1 MQESLLNTATDVQ
14 DQRVNI
20 AELEIILDSNIEEV
34 VSLCKKACLKP
45 KTDKSGKAYFTGE
58 DVNVLKKMKM
68 LYKQSQNIQQDS
80 VKEDM
85 QSTLEPAKG
94 KSVSLD
100 SPDNKVNFLTK
111 AKNRIKE
118 ASSLPSALSG
128 YPAYQIKTAMD
139 KLENN
144 LISKMSD
151 ILSEKMDGFD
161 EIIVE
166 LIRSKTE
173 NETLRQ
179 QVNSL
184 NKQLY
189 ILKKELSAFSPVALN
204 IYYKKEID

>member
-1 MQESLLNTATDVQ
+1 MQESLLNTEANIQ
-14 DQRVNI
+14 EQKVNI

-45 KTDKSGKAYFTGE
+45 KTDKAGKAYFTGE

-80 VKEDM
+80 IKENVEN
-85 QSTLEPAKG
+85 TLETTKG
-94 KSVSLD
+94 KDISLD
-100 SPDNKVNFLTK
+100 NPDIKVNFLTK
-111 AKNRIKE
+111 AKNRLKE
-118 ASSLPSALSG
+118 SSLPSNLSG

-189 ILKKELSAFSPVALN
+189 ILKKELSAYSPVALN
-204 IYYKKEID
+204 IYYKKELD